1 MFALDKSIHVNM
13 LGKFTIFGPG
23 LPQPRVVS
31 LSGRSRRLWILVAY
45 LILNRERGV
54 PAQELIDWL
63 WPESEGITPMSTL
76 QNNISRTRNALEELG
91 LEDGKRLI
99 YNNSGTYFWAPD
111 RKTIL
116 DCEVFETLCRNA
128 LDGKSWPL
136 AMEQGISAAKTYTG
150 EFLPECAGESW
161 RDTRWAH
168 FRELY
173 RKLLNKELPWLLD
186 SARYEEAA
194 AMCAQARTIEPENQS
209 WAACQMRALRL
220 SGKPEEA
227 MAVYTSLHLENEAPS
242 AELAL
247 EKEEAQRAQA
257 GTDGD
262 SRLLK
267 ALVGGEQTES
277 GAMLCDNT
285 VFREFV
291 RRQLR
296 DLRRGGEAQMLS
308 FRLDEADP
316 LKRAQ
321 AMDRMENTLRQSLRG
336 GDPFTRGGNELFLL
350 LLPGANR
357 ENGEMVANRI
367 LTCYNRDLPAG
378 LAPFAYQVMDLNSE
392 EA

>member
-1 MFALDKSIHVNM
+1 
-13 LGKFTIFGPG
+13 
-23 LPQPRVVS
+23 
-31 LSGRSRRLWILVAY
+31 
-45 LILNRERGV
+45 
-54 PAQELIDWL
+54 
-63 WPESEGITPMSTL
+63 
-76 QNNISRTRNALEELG
+76 
-91 LEDGKRLI
+91 
-99 YNNSGTYFWAPD
+99 
-111 RKTIL
+111 
-116 DCEVFETLCRNA
+116 
-128 LDGKSWPL
+128 
-136 AMEQGISAAKTYTG
+136 
-150 EFLPECAGESW
+150 
-161 RDTRWAH
+161 
-168 FRELY
+168 
-173 RKLLNKELPWLLD
+173 
-186 SARYEEAA
+186 
-194 AMCAQARTIEPENQS
+194 
-209 WAACQMRALRL
+209 
-220 SGKPEEA
+220 
-227 MAVYTSLHLENEAPS
+227 MAVYTSLHLENKAPS

-247 EKEEAQRAQA
+247 EKEDAQRAQA

-367 LTCYNRDLPAG
+367 LTRYSRDLPAD